1 MFLIYDLL
9 MGSIAPMRRRKTVR
23 LLRENASIGLELAKA
38 EEPTREDKGA
48 DPTHSTAKK
57 GNPPARRRAAEL
69 N

>member
-9 MGSIAPMRRRKTVR
+9 MESIAPMRRRKTVR

-38 EEPTREDKGA
+38 EEPTREDKSA
-48 DPTHSTAKK
+48 DPMHNMATK
-57 GNPPARRRAAEL
+57 GDPLARRRAEL